1 MVDLLIRAADA
12 AKVLE
17 ALTQSLDDLTPELR
31 KAATHVLENSSLI
44 SVSSIRQMAQ
54 RAEVKPNTLVRMA
67 RALGFEGYE
76 DFRKPFRD
84 KVINGEGL
92 SPERAAWLK
101 SLSKGGKLS
110 ELYTEMAT
118 TSISNIE
125 RLFSETTAR
134 AIKCAADDIVKAQT
148 TFVLGVGIFN
158 AAALNFAHLAGMVLG
173 TVIAIPHN
181 GLPPVEG
188 VARSERKDVL
198 LAMTFKPYRRDVVEA
213 VSFAISRGVKVIGI
227 SDSPAAP
234 IMTRATHRF
243 VVPTDPSQFFPS
255 TVALTSLLETIIAFI
270 VAGSGTEAVS
280 SLEELQER
288 RDELGIYWNED

>member
-1 MVDLLIRAADA
+1 MVDSLIRTADA

-17 ALTQSLDDLTPELR
+17 ALTRSLDDLTPELR

-44 SVSSIRQMAQ
+44 SVSSIRDMAQ

-76 DFRKPFRD
+76 DFRRPFRD
-84 KVINGEGL
+84 KVINGEDPF
-92 SPERAAWLK
+92 PERASWLK
-101 SLSKGGKLS
+101 SLSKSGKLS

-118 TSISNIE
+118 TSINNIE

-148 TFVLGVGIFN
+148 TYVLGVGIFN
-158 AAALNFAHLAGMVLG
+158 AAASNFASLAGVVLG
-173 TVIAIPHN
+173 TVIAIPRD
-181 GLPPVEG
+181 GLPPIEG
-188 VARSERKDVL
+188 VAGSERKDVL

-213 VSFAISRGVKVIGI
+213 VSFAISRGVKVVAI

-234 IMTRATHRF
+234 TMTRATHRF
-243 VVPTDPSQFFPS
+243 VVPMDPPQFFPS
-255 TVALTSLLETIIAFI
+255 TVALTSLLETMIAFI
-270 VAGSGTEAVS
+270 VAGAGTEAAS
-280 SLEELQER
+280 RMEEFQQR
-288 RDELGIYWNED
+288 GHELGIYWNED